1 MLLALTKCIFMMKRL
16 RLTLTILG
24 STILL
29 SSCASTQFGD
39 VFSGYA
45 HQMADVRVATNAGNF
60 GEAIQ
65 RVDKRSSSDGTYALS
80 LLEIGRLQFLNN
92 DWKSSQKT
100 FDTAYSN
107 IQEADAGAKLQVSRG
122 FENLG
127 SVMSNDNA
135 RRYDVPFYE
144 QSMMHSYQALNYL
157 YEQGIESAL
166 VEVRRANLVQERAL
180 KANANE
186 LNKAQQKMS
195 GYGISPDTLSL
206 AYPSMA
212 EEIGEIKNGFQN
224 AYTFYL
230 SGILYEAAGEA
241 NDAYIDYKKA
251 LEIFPDNQF
260 LQQDVL
266 RLASKLQ
273 MTDDLAAFKKLY
285 GNYQPERIDNAGQV
299 VFVVEQGIVEAQ
311 EEVAL
316 NIPWYSRYDNFR
328 AYSFALPVYRGKAKY
343 RTPLSVSVNDQQ
355 FASEEIVRI
364 QALAAKQL
372 QDQLPGMV
380 VRQILRLI
388 AKEEMRRKM
397 AKEGG
402 DLGNILA
409 SLYNIA
415 SERADTRSWGTLPD
429 NVQILRMNLPQ
440 GSHQVDMQIAG
451 KQQQITV
458 KVNKNRITL
467 VNLTNIGNYTGYQ
480 MINL

>member
-1 MLLALTKCIFMMKRL
+1 MIKRL
-16 RLTLTILG
+16 RHTFIIIGTA
-24 STILL
+24 LL
-29 SSCASTQFGD
+29 VSSCTSTQFGD

-45 HQMADVRVATNAGNF
+45 QQMADARLATNNGDF
-60 GEAIQ
+60 SDAIQ
-65 RVDKRSSSDGTYALS
+65 KVDKRSSSDGTYALS
-80 LLEIGRLQFLNN
+80 LLEIGRLQFLNK
-92 DWKSSQKT
+92 DWENSQKT
-100 FDTAYSN
+100 FDLAYSN
-107 IQEADAGAKLQVSRG
+107 IQKAEAGAKLQVSRG
-122 FENLG
+122 FENIG

-135 RRYDVPFYE
+135 RRYDVPLYE

-180 KANANE
+180 KANASE

-195 GYGISPDTLSL
+195 GYGISPDALSST
-206 AYPSMA
+206 YPSMA

-230 SGILYEAAGEA
+230 SGILYEAAGEE

-273 MTDDLAAFKKLY
+273 MTDDLASFKKLY
-285 GNYQPERIDNAGQV
+285 GKYKPETIENAGQV

-311 EEVAL
+311 EEVSL

-328 AYSFALPVYRGKAKY
+328 AYSFALPVYRGNARY
-343 RTPLSVSVNDQQ
+343 RAPLTVSIDDQQ
-355 FASEEIVRI
+355 YASEEIVRI
-364 QALAAKQL
+364 QALAARQL

-440 GSHQVDMQIAG
+440 GSHQLDMQIAG
-451 KQQQITV
+451 KQQQVTV
-458 KVNKNRITL
+458 QVNKNRITL